1 MIARQRKRRSQQKV
15 TYKSRKQQGKQNR
28 WLTRKDGV
36 NLKRRES
43 YQSDPSP
50 TRRRFKEIYDKNPS
64 PVRERARCSYRDNP
78 SPVCKR
84 VQDSYKKNPAF
95 AQEKARKSYREN
107 PTSTR
112 ERVRK
117 SYRENPSPVRER
129 VRKSYRENPSPVR
142 ERVRKSYRGN
152 PSPVREKARKSY
164 RVHPSPVRKRVK
176 TSYVENPSPV
186 RKRLLQKY
194 HSNPSVFI
202 SQSRRAYH
210 ADVEAS
216 RSIKRQRY
224 ADNPLSAIKRSRIYY
239 AKHHNLILQQAVH
252 RRHTTIAAF
261 NIKNKYHRIFN
272 RKAKMSGT
280 FSEYVQRLTKKMG
293 FQNKPAKELKAQ
305 QLVRSCLQQLSL
317 YKHNFI
323 SSFQRLQN
331 MVRSSISKAAE
342 VSSTNLEILDI
353 LCGES
358 LHTSNT
364 ELYNCG
370 ACYHSEA
377 FNKDGLLDFEK
388 FPNCEINYIGD
399 KAIVTWECSLDPPL
413 CKLDGEVILTRLRAI
428 YSNIIECSATTSRR
442 YIRQM
447 NDCSN
452 DESRDVSLQGHPL
465 QCYLY
470 SPPCA
475 SELLYLRIL
484 APHFPAIRRIV
495 RTIYEVRS
503 NDAKITEI
511 EKALRLGLLDK
522 ILEIVTDAQT
532 TRLRQYDVLAEVLN
546 EQHIYKAYEKAFLK
560 FNEKCLDVAKYP
572 CMSCDKLCFER
583 ECAEMNRLKV
593 IPNNI
598 MWQNFLDF
606 IESRPEFD
614 DNLPN
619 GYICDIVLNILDRTD
634 CHLDVF

>member
-1 MIARQRKRRSQQKV
+1 M
-15 TYKSRKQQGKQNR
+15 
-28 WLTRKDGV
+28 
-36 NLKRRES
+36 
-43 YQSDPSP
+43 
-50 TRRRFKEIYDKNPS
+50 
-64 PVRERARCSYRDNP
+64 
-78 SPVCKR
+78 
-84 VQDSYKKNPAF
+84 
-95 AQEKARKSYREN
+95 
-107 PTSTR
+107 
-112 ERVRK
+112 
-117 SYRENPSPVRER
+117 
-129 VRKSYRENPSPVR
+129 
-142 ERVRKSYRGN
+142 
-152 PSPVREKARKSY
+152 REKARKSY

-399 KAIVTWECSLDPPL
+399 KAIVT
-413 CKLDGEVILTRLRAI
+413 
-428 YSNIIECSATTSRR
+428 
-442 YIRQM
+442 
-447 NDCSN
+447 
-452 DESRDVSLQGHPL
+452 
-465 QCYLY
+465 
-470 SPPCA
+470 
-475 SELLYLRIL
+475 
-484 APHFPAIRRIV
+484 
-495 RTIYEVRS
+495 
-503 NDAKITEI
+503 
-511 EKALRLGLLDK
+511 
-522 ILEIVTDAQT
+522 
-532 TRLRQYDVLAEVLN
+532 
-546 EQHIYKAYEKAFLK
+546 
-560 FNEKCLDVAKYP
+560 
-572 CMSCDKLCFER
+572 
-583 ECAEMNRLKV
+583 
-593 IPNNI
+593 
-598 MWQNFLDF
+598 
-606 IESRPEFD
+606 
-614 DNLPN
+614 
-619 GYICDIVLNILDRTD
+619 
-634 CHLDVF
+634 

>member
-1 MIARQRKRRSQQKV
+1 MK
-15 TYKSRKQQGKQNR
+15 
-28 WLTRKDGV
+28 
-36 NLKRRES
+36 
-43 YQSDPSP
+43 
-50 TRRRFKEIYDKNPS
+50 
-64 PVRERARCSYRDNP
+64 
-78 SPVCKR
+78 KR
-84 VQDSYKKNPAF
+84 V
-95 AQEKARKSYREN
+95 
-107 PTSTR
+107 
-112 ERVRK
+112 
-117 SYRENPSPVRER
+117 
-129 VRKSYRENPSPVR
+129 
-142 ERVRKSYRGN
+142 
-152 PSPVREKARKSY
+152 
-164 RVHPSPVRKRVK
+164 
-176 TSYVENPSPV
+176 
-186 RKRLLQKY
+186 LQKY

-202 SQSRRAYH
+202 NQSRRAYH
-210 ADVEAS
+210 ADVESS

-224 ADNPLSAIKRSRIYY
+224 ASNPLSAIKRSRIYY
-239 AKHHNLILQQAVH
+239 AQHRDQILQQSMH
-252 RRHTTIAAF
+252 RQHTTIAAI
-261 NIKNKYHRIFN
+261 NVKNKYNRIFN
-272 RKAKMSGT
+272 RNTKMSGT
-280 FSEYVQRLTKKMG
+280 FSEFVQRLTRKLG
-293 FQNKPAKELKAQ
+293 YRHKPANELKAQ

-323 SSFQRLQN
+323 ASFLRLQN

-342 VSSTNLEILDI
+342 VATTDLEILDI

-358 LHTSNT
+358 LHTNNT

-377 FNKDGLLDFEK
+377 FNEDGLLDFEK

-452 DESRDVSLQGHPL
+452 DESRDASLQGHPL

-522 ILEIVTDAQT
+522 ILEIVTIAQT
-532 TRLRQYDVLAEVLN
+532 T
-546 EQHIYKAYEKAFLK
+546 
-560 FNEKCLDVAKYP
+560 
-572 CMSCDKLCFER
+572 
-583 ECAEMNRLKV
+583 
-593 IPNNI
+593 
-598 MWQNFLDF
+598 
-606 IESRPEFD
+606 
-614 DNLPN
+614 
-619 GYICDIVLNILDRTD
+619 
-634 CHLDVF
+634 